1 MSRFNTLSDWLNWL
15 EQLHPTEI
23 DLGLQRVYSVADKL
37 NLLKSP
43 TSVSHDYSG
52 ELNLDPSVEEKPS
65 QSNPNASNPSSAD
78 SDNKATVIT
87 IAGTNGK
94 GSCISVLEKCLL
106 EQGQH
111 VASYTSPHLHHF
123 CERIRIDGQTVDEDL
138 VCKAF
143 AAIDNARGD
152 TSLTYF
158 EFGTLAALWIFALK
172 QIPYVLLEVGLGG
185 RLDAVNIVD
194 ADLAIITSIDIDH
207 QAWLGNDRNIISQE
221 KLGVARLT
229 RPLIIAE
236 TNLTPNLQV
245 AGEQYPALVVGRD
258 YFVSVHSNNV
268 QCDEWEFQWNGKT
281 VLLPLPKLP
290 LPSVA
295 AAILA
300 LNVLDQCPEYQ
311 KLKSL
316 MEAMVLPGRFE
327 KVTVDGI
334 SVIYDVAHNPAAAIE
349 LVKRLERD
357 SQKGS
362 DTGKTFAVTAVM
374 SDKDQSAMIG
384 PLSPQIHHWY
394 LGDLPDIPRA
404 ASATLL
410 ADLLAEQ
417 HCSFTVKSRIEDA
430 FQAALAAADSH
441 DRIVVFGSFFT
452 VGAIQAAVKMT
463 SGEVVSR

>member
-23 DLGLQRVYSVADKL
+23 DLGLQRVYSVADRL
-37 NLLKSP
+37 NLLKPP
-43 TSVSHDYSG
+43 TSVSHKYSG
-52 ELNLDPSVEEKPS
+52 ELNVSSVASEKFNQP
-65 QSNPNASNPSSAD
+65 D
-78 SDNKATVIT
+78 FINKVTVIT

-123 CERIRIDGQTVDEDL
+123 CERIRIDGQMVDEDL
-138 VCKAF
+138 VCEAF
-143 AAIDNARGD
+143 AAIDGVRGD

-172 QIPYVLLEVGLGG
+172 RIPYVLLEVGLGG

-194 ADLAIITSIDIDH
+194 ADLAIITSIDVDH

-221 KLGVARLT
+221 KLGVARPT

-236 TNLTPNLQV
+236 TNLTPNLRL
-245 AGEQYPALVVGRD
+245 AGEKYPALVVGRD
-258 YFVSVHSNNV
+258 YWVNTNANDGQHN
-268 QCDEWEFQWNGKT
+268 EWEFQWDGKAIS
-281 VLLPLPKLP
+281 LPLPRLP

-300 LNVLDQCPEYQ
+300 LKILGQCPEEQ
-311 KLKSL
+311 KLRNL
-316 MEAMVLPGRFE
+316 MAAMVLPGRFE
-327 KVTVDGI
+327 KATVDGV

-357 SQKGS
+357 SQEGP
-362 DTGKTFAVTAVM
+362 DNIAGKIFAVTAVM
-374 SDKDQSAMIG
+374 SDKDQCAMIE
-384 PLSPQIHHWY
+384 PLSSQIHHWY
-394 LGDLPDIPRA
+394 LGDLADIPRA
-404 ASATLL
+404 ASATVL

-417 HCSFTVKSRIEDA
+417 HCSFTVKSTIGDA
-430 FQAALAAADSH
+430 FQTALAAADSH

-452 VGAIQAAVKMT
+452 VGAIQAAVKMIDDKT
-463 SGEVVSR
+463 VSQ